1 MIHRRDEFRGAQA
14 TIDKVHQLAKD
25 GKINLFT
32 QYQMASVKGDKNLE
46 SIDIKHDNNEIKN
59 LKTDYVLGFFGL
71 IMQLGPIA
79 NWGLNID
86 KKTIE
91 VDTEKFETNQKGI
104 YAVGDIC
111 NYPGKLKLIL
121 SGFHEGALAA
131 RACFKLARPNE
142 KYRFEFTTSSKTIK
156 ERLGVKKVIEL
167 YSANTPNGKKISI
180 MLEEIGYE
188 YKVINID
195 LNKGDQFKPEFKK
208 ISPFSKIPVII
219 DQDNNKNIFESGAIL
234 MYLAEQSGKF
244 YDTKDRLEINQ
255 WLMAQMGY
263 VGPMLGQHHQFHHYN
278 PGKSQFGEERYFKI
292 SKRIYEELD
301 ERLSKSRFL
310 AGENYTI
317 ADIGTF
323 PWIARHEW
331 HDIGLKNYKNL
342 TRWYVE
348 ISEREA
354 VKKGFKFMNKDEVP
368 PKP

>member
-1 MIHRRDEFRGAQA
+1 
-14 TIDKVHQLAKD
+14 
-25 GKINLFT
+25 
-32 QYQMASVKGDKNLE
+32 
-46 SIDIKHDNNEIKN
+46 
-59 LKTDYVLGFFGL
+59 
-71 IMQLGPIA
+71 
-79 NWGLNID
+79 
-86 KKTIE
+86 
-91 VDTEKFETNQKGI
+91 
-104 YAVGDIC
+104 
-111 NYPGKLKLIL
+111 
-121 SGFHEGALAA
+121 
-131 RACFKLARPNE
+131 
-142 KYRFEFTTSSKTIK
+142 
-156 ERLGVKKVIEL
+156 
-167 YSANTPNGKKISI
+167 

-208 ISPFSKIPVII
+208 ISPLSKIPVII
-219 DQDNNKNIFESGAIL
+219 DQDNNKNVFESGAIL

-323 PWIARHEW
+323 PWIARHQW

>member
-1 MIHRRDEFRGAQA
+1 
-14 TIDKVHQLAKD
+14 
-25 GKINLFT
+25 
-32 QYQMASVKGDKNLE
+32 
-46 SIDIKHDNNEIKN
+46 
-59 LKTDYVLGFFGL
+59 
-71 IMQLGPIA
+71 
-79 NWGLNID
+79 
-86 KKTIE
+86 
-91 VDTEKFETNQKGI
+91 
-104 YAVGDIC
+104 
-111 NYPGKLKLIL
+111 
-121 SGFHEGALAA
+121 
-131 RACFKLARPNE
+131 
-142 KYRFEFTTSSKTIK
+142 
-156 ERLGVKKVIEL
+156 
-167 YSANTPNGKKISI
+167 

-208 ISPFSKIPVII
+208 ISPLSKIPVII

-301 ERLSKSRFL
+301 ERLSTTRFL
-310 AGENYTI
+310 SGENYTI

-331 HDIGLKNYKNL
+331 HDIGLKKFESL
-342 TRWYVE
+342 TRWYEE
-348 ISEREA
+348 ISQREA
-354 VKKGFKFMNKDEVP
+354 VQKGFKFINKDESP